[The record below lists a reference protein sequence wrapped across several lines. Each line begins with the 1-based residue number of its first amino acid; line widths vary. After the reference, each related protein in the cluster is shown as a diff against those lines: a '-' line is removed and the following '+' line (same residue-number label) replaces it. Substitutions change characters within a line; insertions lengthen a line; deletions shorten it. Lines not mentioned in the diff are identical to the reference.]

1 MTATMQP
8 KGYSLALP
16 GLCLAL
22 ILMFVS
28 ALPAAAQ
35 RRIYSSPEFE
45 RANQGTVGLI
55 AGGFGSTDLR
65 IVADLAT
72 VLNEKGRLRLL
83 PMVGQGS
90 VQNIDDILYLRGVD
104 VGVVQ
109 SDVFSHL
116 KKVGTHQSIET
127 RVNYISKLFNVEFHL
142 LARDN
147 VKSVADL
154 AGKKVS
160 FGVDGSG
167 TSITAAAVFDAL
179 KIAVQPVNLDFDLAL
194 QQLKAGEI
202 DAIADVSGK
211 PASNIAQL
219 RAEDGLHLVPV
230 EYIKELR
237 SDYYPAFFTSGDYP
251 ALIMKGDRV
260 PSVSVGTIL
269 AVYNWANN
277 RTGVFGARGEKVGAF
292 VDAFF
297 ARYKELANTAR
308 HPKWREMNIGAEVP
322 GWQRYTAAQ
331 RKLDEEK
338 KQKNGT

>member
-1 MTATMQP
+1 MQL
-8 KGYSLALP
+8 KRYSLALP
-16 GLCLAL
+16 GLLLAL

-35 RRIYSSPEFE
+35 RRIYSTPDFE
-45 RANQGTVGLI
+45 RANQGTVGII

-83 PMVGQGS
+83 PTVGQGS

-109 SDVFSHL
+109 SDVFAQL
-116 KKVGTHQSIET
+116 KKQPEFANIDK
-127 RVNYISKLFNVEFHL
+127 RVSYIAKLFNVEFHL

-147 VKSVADL
+147 IKSVADL

-160 FGVDGSG
+160 FGVEGSG

-179 KIAVQPVNLDFDLAL
+179 KIGVQRVNLDFDLAL

-211 PASNIAQL
+211 PASNISQL
-219 RAEDGLHLVPV
+219 RADDGLHLVPV

-237 SDYYPAFFTSGDYP
+237 ADYYPAFFTSGDYP

-277 RTGVFGARGEKVGAF
+277 PTGIHGARGQKVAAF
-292 VDAFF
+292 IDAFF
-297 ARYKELANTAR
+297 SRYQELAKGPR

-322 GWQRYTAAQ
+322 GWTRYQPAQQR
-331 RKLDEEK
+331 LDDELK
-338 KQKNGT
+338 KKNGT